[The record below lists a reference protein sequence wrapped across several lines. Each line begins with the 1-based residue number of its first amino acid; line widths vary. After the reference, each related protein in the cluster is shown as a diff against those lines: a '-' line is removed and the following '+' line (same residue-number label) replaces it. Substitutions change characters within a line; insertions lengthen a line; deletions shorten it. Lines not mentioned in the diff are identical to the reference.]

1 MASVPFQLTI
11 RGLRERPDILEVN
24 VRSGPNTSYNLLFK
38 VAVGMS
44 NLTVLEARAD
54 DKGNHLNGK
63 VYQWMRVTFPNGQS
77 GWVRDDLVD
86 VIGDGSP
93 FGYGVVGQLTPAFS
107 LKRTQ
112 VIAPVGQVS
121 TPVVP
126 VVPATTSPSPAA
138 PPAAVSVPQPVPTTP
153 IAAPVPVP
161 APVTPTPAPAVT
173 TPAPIAAPL
182 PADTTDRVRK
192 AAFNITGAFEGGG
205 YATYQT
211 YDAGIVS
218 YGRFQFTLAAG
229 SFITVINRYLERS
242 SGGTASELR
251 NYLPRMNAK
260 DEGLRQD
267 ARLKELCIAAAADV
281 IMQRIQDEV
290 ATEGYYLPVF
300 ELSINPRGITLPLS
314 QALIFDMAIN
324 HGRFNHLLPKA
335 EEVLGVPNKS
345 RVGQNGVTEHQF
357 ITKLAELR
365 RDNLYALAN
374 KHNLPGLKKR
384 GDFWVNIV
392 AAGDW
397 NLQGDASG
405 IVNINGKIVQVRNP

>member
-1 MASVPFQLTI
+1 MATAPFQLTI

-24 VRSGPNTSYNLLFK
+24 VRSGPNTAYTLLFK

-44 NLTVLEARAD
+44 GLVVMEARAD

-63 VYQWMRVTFPNGQS
+63 IYQWLRVTFPNGEM

-86 VIGDGSP
+86 VVGDGSR
-93 FGYGVVGQLTPAFS
+93 FGYGTISKPTPAFS
-107 LKRTQ
+107 LTRTQ
-112 VIAPVGQVS
+112 AVAPVGQVM
-121 TPVVP
+121 P
-126 VVPATTSPSPAA
+126 VVPAIPVNTSPSPAA
-138 PPAAVSVPQPVPTTP
+138 PPAAVTTP
-153 IAAPVPVP
+153 VSAP
-161 APVTPTPAPAVT
+161 APTPSPAVT
-173 TPAPIAAPL
+173 TPAPVTAPGPIAAPL
-182 PADTTDRVRK
+182 PGDTTDRVRK

-229 SFITVINRYLERS
+229 SFITVINRFLERS
-242 SGGTASELR
+242 GGATANELR
-251 NYLPRMNAK
+251 NYLPRLNAK

-267 ARLKELCIAAAADV
+267 ARLKELCIAAASEAV
-281 IMQRIQDEV
+281 MQQIQDEV

-345 RVGQNGVTEHQF
+345 RVGQNGVSEHQF
-357 ITKLAELR
+357 ISKLAELR

-397 NLQGDASG
+397 NLRGDTNG
-405 IVNINGKIVQVRNP
+405 TVNINGKIVQVRNP